1 MFHLLKIERLQQD
14 IFSSY
19 LLPAQSQYRLGE
31 KHKAFIV
38 SPLSSVYKCFPSLR
52 SHNIACPSRPPLAH
66 NEPSGDTVTVFKYE
80 L

>member
-1 MFHLLKIERLQQD
+1 MIY
-14 IFSSY
+14 IF
-19 LLPAQSQYRLGE
+19 LLPAHNQYRFGE
-31 KHKAFIV
+31 KHNELII

-52 SHNIACPSRPPLAH
+52 SHNIALPSRPPLAH

>member
-1 MFHLLKIERLQQD
+1 MIY
-14 IFSSY
+14 IF

-31 KHKAFIV
+31 KHNELII

-52 SHNIACPSRPPLAH
+52 SHNIALPSRPPLAH